1 MKKLFGISI
10 VALLAILVFGFAGL
24 ALAQESTPAQPAPGQ
39 SQGTYAPGQMRGG
52 RWAGLG
58 GMQAGMGLSGEPGP
72 WHQAVTASLAEAFGM
87 APDALQARLDGG
99 ETLWQVA
106 ELLGWTSEQLQSE
119 MLAAR
124 STALQQA
131 VADSLL
137 TQEQADIMAQRMNQG
152 WPEGFGPGSANCD
165 GSGQAHQGQ
174 GQGQGRQTGRGQGMR
189 LNTLPTP

>member
-1 MKKLFGISI
+1 MKKLLGISI
-10 VALLAILVFGFAGL
+10 VAVLAILVFGFAGL

-52 RWAGLG
+52 RWSGQG

-72 WHQAVTASLAEAFGM
+72 WHQAFTASLAEAFGM
-87 APDALQARLDGG
+87 APEALQARLDGG

-106 ELLGWTSEQLQSE
+106 ESLGWTSEQLQSE

-124 STALQQA
+124 GTALQQA

-137 TQEQADIMAQRMNQG
+137 TQEQADFMAQRMNQG

-174 GQGQGRQTGRGQGMR
+174 GRQAGRGQGMR
-189 LNTLPTP
+189 LNALPTP